1 MAQVII
7 VGGGLA
13 GLSAAHTV
21 LERGGNVCIIDKNAF
36 LGGNSTKATSGI
48 NGAGTSTQAANG
60 VQDSREIFYND
71 TAKSA
76 GEGLRPALVKTLTY
90 ESGPAVEWLI
100 DSFDLDLTKVARL
113 GAHSSPRTH
122 RGEGGRFPGAMITMT
137 LMEKYDEIMEQYP
150 GRARLIPKS
159 SVNKLLTDPSGSV
172 IGAEFENRDGVV
184 AKEYGPVIVST
195 GGFGADFSPDSL
207 LTQVYPEWKN
217 LKAWDEV
224 RDLPNLLD
232 LPTTNGDHCSGDG
245 VKLAMSVGASTCD
258 MEAVQIHPTGLVDPE
273 EPDAKVRFLAAE
285 ALRGVGGIL
294 LDKDGQRFCD
304 DLGKRDYVSGRMWNN
319 TGPFFNGKAFGLVLN
334 GKAAEEIGWHC
345 KHYESRGLMKQFS
358 NGAELA
364 KGIGCTEAQ
373 LKQSFADYNKAAES
387 GTDKFDKKY
396 FHNGPFTMDD
406 SFYMAAVGP
415 VIHYTMGGVEA
426 NEHSECLNGSGTVI
440 PGLYAAG
447 EVMGGIHGKNR
458 LGGNSL
464 LDCVVYGRV
473 SGAAASRYMLQN
485 YSTTGSGVAGG
496 AAGRVQRIGAHLDP
510 SAFGVTIQQG
520 GVSTTVSVMPGSNSM
535 SLDINWDGEGAAPT
549 VSTTGPAAAP
559 AAPAAAEEP
568 AAAGAD
574 PNTAMTFADVEK
586 HVVED
591 DCWLVVDSKVYD
603 LTEFLPDHPGGKK
616 APLIYAGKDAT
627 EEFNMLHKP
636 EILEKY
642 AKQYQVGVI
651 KQ

>member
-1 MAQVII
+1 
-7 VGGGLA
+7 
-13 GLSAAHTV
+13 V
-21 LERGGNVCIIDKNAF
+21 LYH
-36 LGGNSTKATSGI
+36 LQATHFSDLDATLFPL
-48 NGAGTSTQAANG
+48 GAGTSTQVANG
-60 VQDSREIFYND
+60 VIDSREIFYND

-150 GRARLIPKS
+150 NRARLIPKS
-159 SVNKLLTDPSGSV
+159 SVSKLISDDSGSV
-172 IGAEFENRDGVV
+172 IGCEFENREGVV
-184 AKEYGPVIVST
+184 SQEYGPVIVST
-195 GGFGADFSPDSL
+195 GGFGADFSSDSL
-207 LTQVYPEWKN
+207 LSQVYPEWKN
-217 LKAWDEV
+217 LTAWNEV

-245 VKLAMSVGASTCD
+245 IKLAMTVGASTCD
-258 MEAVQIHPTGLVDPE
+258 MEAVQVHPTGLVDPE
-273 EPDAKVRFLAAE
+273 EPNAKVRFLAAE

-334 GKAAEEIGWHC
+334 GKASEEIGWHC
-345 KHYESRGLMKQFS
+345 KHYASRGLMKQFKS
-358 NGAELA
+358 GKDLA
-364 KGIGCTEAQ
+364 MAIGCTEAQ
-373 LKQSFADYNKAAES
+373 LKQSFDDYNKAAET
-387 GTDKFDKKY
+387 GKDKFDKKY

-415 VIHYTMGGVEA
+415 VIHYTMGGIEA
-426 NEHSECLNGSGTVI
+426 NEHSECVNSAGDVI

-473 SGAAASRYMLQN
+473 SGATASKYMLEN
-485 YSTTGSGVAGG
+485 FSSGSTAGPVAGG
-496 AAGRVQRIGAHLDP
+496 AAGRVQRIGQHLDP
-510 SAFGVTIQQG
+510 AAFGVTIQQG
-520 GVSTTVSVMPGSNSM
+520 GVSTTVSVMPGSQTM
-535 SLDINWDGEGAAPT
+535 SLDVNWNGDGAAPT
-549 VSTTGPAAAP
+549 VTTSGGGAS
-559 AAPAAAEEP
+559 APAAAAAPPAEE
-568 AAAGAD
+568 AAPAGAD
-574 PNTAMTFADVEK
+574 PNTPMAFSDVEA
-586 HVVED
+586 HTAED
-591 DCWLVVDSKVYD
+591 DCWLVVDNKVYD

-636 EILEKY
+636 EILDKY

-651 KQ
+651 SK